1 MSDTR
6 LVGVALLLVVPFLLA
21 TGVVSVRGGYASSSF
36 WRSDRD
42 TKLELIAR
50 RSDDWLMLHVIWVA
64 LLVVFAGGMTG
75 ACFVVA
81 RAGEEA
87 LAGIGLGVFLMS
99 LVCWLLG
106 VLLQGPPAALAAR
119 MRSEQ
124 GSTPHWLEPLFAAVG
139 WAEATYVAGTSASYV
154 ILGTA
159 IVATGVPATW
169 AGWASIV
176 VGVLGILGMLV
187 AREWVTF
194 PELPLVGP
202 IVLGVAFLL
211 A

>member
-6 LVGVALLLVVPFLLA
+6 LVGVALLLVVPFVLA

-42 TKLELIAR
+42 TKLEHIAS

-64 LLVVFAGGMTG
+64 LLLVAAGGMTG

-81 RAGEEA
+81 GAGEEA
-87 LAGIGLGVFLMS
+87 LAGIGLGVFLVS
-99 LVCWLLG
+99 LVCWLFG
-106 VLLQGPPAALAAR
+106 VLLQGPPGALAAS
-119 MRSEQ
+119 MRSE
-124 GSTPHWLEPLFAAVG
+124 GSTPHWLEPLFTAVG
-139 WAEATYVAGTSASYV
+139 WAEVTYVAGTSVSYV

-176 VGVLGILGMLV
+176 VGALGTLGVLV
-187 AREWVTF
+187 ARERVTF
-194 PELPLVGP
+194 PELPLVAP
-202 IVLGVAFLL
+202 IILGVAFLL